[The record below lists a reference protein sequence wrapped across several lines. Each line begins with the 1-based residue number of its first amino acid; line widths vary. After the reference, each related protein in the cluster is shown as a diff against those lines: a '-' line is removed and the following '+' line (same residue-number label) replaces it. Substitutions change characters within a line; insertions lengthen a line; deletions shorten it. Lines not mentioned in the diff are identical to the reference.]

1 MKPHKDKPSVFERI
15 TSFIY
20 PSRCFCCGEVTMQC
34 VYVCSECGERLE
46 NCKNKR
52 PKAVSYYGRPITVH
66 SPFVY
71 KSAAADAVKL
81 LKFSFNPD
89 NAKPMGK
96 IIAQKA
102 QRLRDKDFDV
112 VTAVP
117 MTAKS
122 VRDRKYNQAELIAKR
137 TAAALGVKF
146 DAAMLKKV
154 RETKQ
159 QHTLSGLERRI
170 NVKGAYLASTNAAGK
185 HILLIDDVVTTGA
198 TICECASCLYSAG
211 AKKVTCITFAAAKYS
226 N

>member
-1 MKPHKDKPSVFERI
+1 MKKSSDKISVFDRI
-15 TSFIY
+15 ASFIY
-20 PSRCFCCGEVTMQC
+20 PSVCFCCGEITPQG
-34 VYVCSECGERLE
+34 VYVCGECRKILTD
-46 NCKNKR
+46 CKNKR
-52 PKAVSYYGRPITVH
+52 PKAVSYCGRSITVY

-71 KSAAADAVKL
+71 KSAAASAVKL
-81 LKFSFNPD
+81 LKFSFRPD
-89 NAKPMGK
+89 NAKPMGDAVADK
-96 IIAQKA
+96 AQK
-102 QRLRDKDFDV
+102 LRDKDFDI

-122 VRDRKYNQAELIAKR
+122 AADRKYNHAEQIAKR
-137 TAAALGVKF
+137 TASVLGVKF
-146 DAAMLKKV
+146 DASVLKKI

-170 NVKGAYLASTNAAGK
+170 NVKNAFSASENAAGK
-185 HILLIDDVVTTGA
+185 HILLVDDVVTTGA